1 MQATH
6 HAFDRRCAGATCKT
20 SHISSAAGDYVFSA
34 NMGAGTVKGF
44 SRMKAGF
51 DKAVSRELG
60 REVAPYVLHDIRR
73 TVRTR
78 LSTLPIPDL
87 VRELVIG
94 RTQGEYTGSMT
105 STVTRARSVMPLSCG
120 MRSCARSL
128 ILRPMTLIYARA
140 RRLRRLQR
148 PAGALFAR

>member
-1 MQATH
+1 MPLTDDVLALLQNLPH
-6 HAFDRRCAGATCKT
+6 FVRR
-20 SHISSAAGDYVFSA
+20 GDYVFSA

-94 RTQGEYTGSMT
+94 HTQKGMHRVYDQHSYESEKRHALELWNAKLRTILNPAPNNVVPMRAQG
-105 STVTRARSVMPLSCG
+105 V
-120 MRSCARSL
+120 
-128 ILRPMTLIYARA
+128 
-140 RRLRRLQR
+140 
-148 PAGALFAR
+148 